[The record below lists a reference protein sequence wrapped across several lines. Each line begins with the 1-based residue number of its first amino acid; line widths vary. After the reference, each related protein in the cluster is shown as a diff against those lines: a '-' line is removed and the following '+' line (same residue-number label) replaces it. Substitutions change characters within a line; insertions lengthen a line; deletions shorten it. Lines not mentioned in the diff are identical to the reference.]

1 MENDKQKVSIIIATF
16 NRDNLIKRAIDS
28 VFLQNYPNFEIIVVD
43 DCSVDKTGEIV
54 NGYNDSRIIY
64 IRNES
69 NYGVAKSRNI
79 GIGNS
84 TGEFISFL
92 DSDDEWLPGKLVSEL
107 KLLEENPDCAAVS
120 FDQIFINEKN
130 KKNFNRQILFKQNP
144 SHSQLISREDV
155 LRGKSLSTNDFTIR
169 KNIIKKI
176 KGFDENFPSREDWD
190 IWIRITEVSSVI
202 QSSIIMTKKY
212 IFHGYQLST
221 DINKKIKG
229 TVAILNKY
237 KNLFLSDSTA
247 FFRIYLIII
256 VLFIFK
262 NEPISAKLY
271 LEESIKSLKDKRK
284 KFVLRSILL
293 IIKVFGFSGT
303 RFLNI
308 IFKILNPNSYLLWVN
323 Q

>member
-107 KLLEENPDCAAVS
+107 K
-120 FDQIFINEKN
+120 Q
-130 KKNFNRQILFKQNP
+130 
-144 SHSQLISREDV
+144 
-155 LRGKSLSTNDFTIR
+155 
-169 KNIIKKI
+169 
-176 KGFDENFPSREDWD
+176 
-190 IWIRITEVSSVI
+190 SVW
-202 QSSIIMTKKY
+202 Q
-212 IFHGYQLST
+212 
-221 DINKKIKG
+221 
-229 TVAILNKY
+229 
-237 KNLFLSDSTA
+237 
-247 FFRIYLIII
+247 
-256 VLFIFK
+256 
-262 NEPISAKLY
+262 
-271 LEESIKSLKDKRK
+271 
-284 KFVLRSILL
+284 
-293 IIKVFGFSGT
+293 
-303 RFLNI
+303 
-308 IFKILNPNSYLLWVN
+308 
-323 Q
+323 

>member
-308 IFKILNPNSYLLWVN
+308 KSE
-323 Q
+323 